1 MFIKFFL
8 IQKSKSS
15 TNLNPK
21 EEKRR
26 TNYRLKYYDFWFFRK
41 KYLRCNSSLGKFSWE
56 RGGKQF
62 SSGPNVRGA
71 IMQVTNNPKGSFL
84 WGQLARGTLSGVYYL
99 RGIRPRA
106 NYPEGNYPGGNFP
119 RGQLSQHRS
128 IVFPEKL
135 QKIKKKTTLMESV
148 LETFSRQKA
157 ANLQKKTSMVDVFV
171 EFWDIFPETLFC
183 RTPDKSCFWKQVG
196 PCRAQPQYY

>member
-1 MFIKFFL
+1 MI
-8 IQKSKSS
+8 S
-15 TNLNPK
+15 
-21 EEKRR
+21 
-26 TNYRLKYYDFWFFRK
+26 DF
-41 KYLRCNSSLGKFSWE
+41 SGKNISGVIHPWE
-56 RGGKQF
+56 NFPGRWGGQF
-62 SSGPNVRGA
+62 SSGPNIRGA

-135 QKIKKKTTLMESV
+135 QKIQKKTTLVESV
-148 LETFSRQKA
+148 LEKFSRQKA
-157 ANLQKKTSMVDVFV
+157 ANLQKKIPWWMFSWNFGTFSQKRCSV
-171 EFWDIFPETLFC
+171 EHLTRVASENKLDPVEPSLNIIKVSSPNVASNINWI
-183 RTPDKSCFWKQVG
+183 
-196 PCRAQPQYY
+196 

>member
-1 MFIKFFL
+1 MI
-8 IQKSKSS
+8 S
-15 TNLNPK
+15 
-21 EEKRR
+21 
-26 TNYRLKYYDFWFFRK
+26 DF
-41 KYLRCNSSLGKFSWE
+41 SGKNISGVIHPWE
-56 RGGKQF
+56 NFPGRWGGQF

-135 QKIKKKTTLMESV
+135 QKIQKKTTL
-148 LETFSRQKA
+148 
-157 ANLQKKTSMVDVFV
+157 V
-171 EFWDIFPETLFC
+171 EF
-183 RTPDKSCFWKQVG
+183 
-196 PCRAQPQYY
+196 